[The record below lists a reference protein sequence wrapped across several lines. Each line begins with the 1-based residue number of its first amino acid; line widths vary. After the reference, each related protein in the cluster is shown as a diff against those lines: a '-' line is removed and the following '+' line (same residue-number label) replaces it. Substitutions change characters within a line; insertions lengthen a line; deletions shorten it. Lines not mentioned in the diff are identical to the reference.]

1 MKKVTAYPAVRT
13 FLMVPPMFVLLSLF
27 ATRGTHRDSGEQR
40 ATDAAMFLRILAS
53 SQVLFQTSCGS
64 GGYARALEQLL
75 TPPPGSSDGFL
86 DRSSIEK
93 VDRSHTITLIPA
105 ERTGPLD
112 CHGRPTAHSFSATAV
127 PLVFLEGGRRS
138 YTLAPDGTIWYSESA
153 VPPSEP
159 FARSGKRIN

>member
-1 MKKVTAYPAVRT
+1 MRKLIAYPAVRT
-13 FLMVPPMFVLLSLF
+13 FLMVPPMFVLLSIF
-27 ATRGTHRDSGEQR
+27 ATRGPQRDPGEQR
-40 ATDAAMFLRILAS
+40 ATTAAIFLRILAS
-53 SQVLFQTSCGS
+53 SQVLFQASCGS
-64 GGYARALEQLL
+64 GGYARMLEQLL

-112 CHGRPTAHSFSATAV
+112 CHGRPTSHSFSATAV
-127 PLVFLEGGRRS
+127 PIIFLEGGRRS
-138 YTLAPDGTIWYSESA
+138 FTLAADGTIWFSESA

-159 FARSGKRIN
+159 FERSGKPIK